1 MMTTNEKMLRSLK
14 IARTHLEKSMLALN
28 KNAEDSFDKSLWDAA
43 AELEYALFL
52 FSMTS
57 QSEADTSKR
66 KPNPDLKKIETGSI
80 LVEEAENLLKEAE
93 KSIANKELQ
102 NAYRSAYIAR
112 HYLLKVQENLAK
124 KKREALKNK

>member
-57 QSEADTSKR
+57 QSEADTSKW
-66 KPNPDLKKIETGSI
+66 KLNPDLKKIETGSI
-80 LVEEAENLLKEAE
+80 LVEAENLLKEAE
-93 KSIANKELQ
+93 KSMANKELQ